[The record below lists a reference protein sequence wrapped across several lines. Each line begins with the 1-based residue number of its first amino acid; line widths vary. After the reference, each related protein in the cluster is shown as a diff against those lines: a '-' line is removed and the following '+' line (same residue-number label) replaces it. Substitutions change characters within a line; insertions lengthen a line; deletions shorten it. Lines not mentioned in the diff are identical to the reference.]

1 MKSYILGHFFFI
13 LSFELL
19 LSQDMPTVVYSNS
32 QSLETGINIEFVLS
46 DIIDRS
52 DITGW
57 LEQDNWFTINFYNII
72 KPNLDFTN
80 NINSYPIQKVEKTW
94 SENGLQLSLQVARKI
109 GSFDIVLID
118 NNQKVLLS
126 LKFSDY
132 AEEKVINPSFVF
144 PDDKNARKKTHPLS
158 WKDDRQRTM
167 LEIICDTKGLPVY
180 VDNQLVG
187 YSPLKN
193 PIDVLPGW
201 HKVGYFPNNSTEDS
215 DRLSPKDKMVNDILI
230 MGRLDVF
237 VEEGKHETIVL
248 NYQSL
253 EEDVIDYNKRF
264 QTGTWTGFSLFFLMI
279 LLMSWGLA

>member
-13 LSFELL
+13 LSFEFLI
-19 LSQDMPTVVYSNS
+19 SQDMPTVVYSNS

-72 KPNLDFTN
+72 KPNLDFTD
-80 NINSYPIQKVEKTW
+80 NINSYPIQKIEKTW
-94 SENGLQLSLQVARKI
+94 SKNGLQLSLQVARKI

-118 NNQKVLLS
+118 NNQKVILS
-126 LKFSDY
+126 LKFSEY

-144 PDDKNARKKTHPLS
+144 PDDKDARKKTHPLS

-201 HKVGYFPNNSTEDS
+201 HKVGYFPNTV
-215 DRLSPKDKMVNDILI
+215 LKILI
-230 MGRLDVF
+230 G
-237 VEEGKHETIVL
+237 
-248 NYQSL
+248 
-253 EEDVIDYNKRF
+253 
-264 QTGTWTGFSLFFLMI
+264 
-279 LLMSWGLA
+279 